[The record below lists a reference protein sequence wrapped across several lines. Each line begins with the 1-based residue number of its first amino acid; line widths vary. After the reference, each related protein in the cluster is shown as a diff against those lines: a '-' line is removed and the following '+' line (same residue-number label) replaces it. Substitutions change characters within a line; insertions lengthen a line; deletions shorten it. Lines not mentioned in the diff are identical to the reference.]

1 MAIICTGQPALAST
15 PSKLEYLVRA
25 KFYWQ
30 QLVYSD
36 YEEYDGVPM
45 HACITY
51 HMGTKC
57 LIHNSSSSVIFF
69 SNTTKFMP
77 LAMLLLRWFTT
88 FNYDFALNGSAYV
101 MNSEIVLHL
110 DCIMSV

>member
-1 MAIICTGQPALAST
+1 MAIIHTGQPALAST

-69 SNTTKFMP
+69 SNILP
-77 LAMLLLRWFTT
+77 SLCLWQ
-88 FNYDFALNGSAYV
+88 
-101 MNSEIVLHL
+101 
-110 DCIMSV
+110 CCC